1 MGGQQSKAPQGKV
14 IFIQNGYITNIVPE
28 YDTGPYALSSINTI
42 TMAQQIFDYLDNL
55 GINKPYNE
63 DLNSELDVSGTIL
76 ADNVYT
82 TGSAV
87 FGTTVTA
94 QEFLTPSDSR
104 LKDKIS
110 SIQNALST
118 LKMLRGVRFQWLDSL
133 KNDIGLIAQ
142 EVQGVVP
149 EVVQNHSR
157 DPYLV
162 VAYEKLIPIL
172 IESVKELFDKVEALE
187 AIVQGSKK

>member
-1 MGGQQSKAPQGKV
+1 MA
-14 IFIQNGYITNIVPE
+14 NNI
-28 YDTGPYALSSINTI
+28 
-42 TMAQQIFDYLDNL
+42 
-55 GINKPYNE
+55 
-63 DLNSELDVSGTIL
+63 
-76 ADNVYT
+76 YT

-87 FGTTVTA
+87 FGTSVTA

-118 LKMLRGVRFQWLDSL
+118 LRMIRGVRFQWIDSL
-133 KNDIGLIAQ
+133 KDDIGVIAQ
-142 EVQGVVP
+142 EVQSVIP

-172 IESVKELFDKVEALE
+172 IESVKELFDKVEVLE